1 MIISIF
7 LDNKLLASFKS
18 IVSRFILAG
27 FLADNF
33 FFLESLYF
41 LKIVFPRKFASSLRN
56 KINSHFGENV
66 RNIL

>member
-33 FFLESLYF
+33 FLESLYF
-41 LKIVFPRKFASSLRN
+41 LKIVFPRKFDSSLRN

>member
-33 FFLESLYF
+33 FLESLYF
-41 LKIVFPRKFASSLRN
+41 LKIVFPKIRLFPPKQN
-56 KINSHFGENV
+56 KLPFRGK
-66 RNIL
+66 RT